1 MLARVARRSLRLY
14 RTPAPTIQ
22 VPISYL
28 QSRAYAKNNRPK
40 RPFEYRAPTNPN
52 STNAH
57 GVNAPRPGGPAVGA
71 AGGQVGYP
79 ASQSSQSEFPDTS
92 KLQEEYDAIMSSRS
106 GKQASIPQQTYGPT
120 PTNSA
125 ESYPHPEYSKPPD
138 EVGTSAPSDAITVP
152 QSTSASPI
160 DPAEA
165 RSREQVQETSGPLP
179 DLTQGIPSTLD
190 AEMASSAKA
199 DPASLNV
206 TEDPSQPG
214 GGGRGDLP
222 KEAYISS
229 IERRR
234 NRYASWAVATM
245 AAFFV
250 AGGVYLGRNWES
262 EEEEKQH
269 LDAPSGWGFVLFWN
283 RVKARWNGSLSYYTE
298 PAFPKLL
305 PDTDPAWAR
314 PYTLV
319 ISLEDM
325 LVHSEWTR
333 EHGWR
338 MAKRPGVDYFLRYL
352 SQYYELV
359 IFTSVSSMIGHPVIQ
374 KLDPYRLFV
383 MWPLYREATKYQSG
397 EYIKDLSF
405 LNRDLSKIIMLDT
418 VPAHAKLQPENAVI
432 LPKWKGDR
440 QDKELVSYIPFLE
453 FIATFDSRDTR
464 EVLKSFE
471 GTHIPTEFARREA
484 KIREKLQKENAEAK
498 AKRPR
503 RSVGFLGNVLGTK
516 PQAGGVDGMEHSL
529 SEGFEQGKTFQDQV
543 RERGQKQYEIME
555 KEVRENGE
563 KWLKEMAEEE
573 KKANEEAM
581 KGMKSS
587 ITGVF
592 PFGGRGFGSGSGDG
606 KQP

>member
-1 MLARVARRSLRLY
+1 MLARVAGRSLRSC
-14 RTPAPTIQ
+14 RTPAPPIQ

-28 QSRAYAKNNRPK
+28 KSRTYAKNNKPK
-40 RPFEYRAPTNPN
+40 RPFENRAPTTPNPTT
-52 STNAH
+52 SF
-57 GVNAPRPGGPAVGA
+57 NAPRSSESAVGVTGKQA
-71 AGGQVGYP
+71 GYP
-79 ASQSSQSEFPDTS
+79 ASQSSSQSEFPDTS
-92 KLQEEYDAIMSSRS
+92 KLLEEYDAIISSRS
-106 GKQASIPQQTYGPT
+106 DNQPSIPQETFGPT
-120 PTNSA
+120 STNSA
-125 ESYPHPEYSKPPD
+125 ESYPHPDDSKLQD
-138 EVGTSAPSDAITVP
+138 GFGTSAPVDGNTSP
-152 QSTSASPI
+152 QSTSSYAI

-165 RSREQVQETSGPLP
+165 RSQQQPQETTRPLP

-190 AEMASSAKA
+190 AEMESSAKA

-214 GGGRGDLP
+214 GGSGGDLP

-245 AAFFV
+245 AGFLV
-250 AGGVYLGRNWES
+250 TGGVYLGRNWES
-262 EEEEKQH
+262 EEDEKKH
-269 LDAPSGWGFVLFWN
+269 PDAPSGWGFILFWN
-283 RVKARWNGSLSYYTE
+283 RVKARWRGSLDYYTE

-305 PDTDPAWAR
+305 PDTDPAWER

-319 ISLEDM
+319 ISLEEM

-374 KLDPYRLFV
+374 KLDPYRIV
-383 MWPLYREATKYQSG
+383 MWPLFREATKYQSG

-432 LPKWKGDR
+432 LPKWKGDL

-464 EVLKSFE
+464 QVLKSYE
-471 GTHIPTEFARREA
+471 GTHIPSEFARREA
-484 KIREKLQKENAEAK
+484 KVREKLQKENEEAR

-516 PQAGGVDGMEHSL
+516 PQGGGMDGMEHSL
-529 SEGFEQGKTFQDQV
+529 SEGFEQGKTYQDQV

-555 KEVRENGE
+555 KEIRENGE
-563 KWLKEMAEEE
+563 KWIKEMAEEE
-573 KKANEEAM
+573 KKMSEEAM

-592 PFGGRGFGSGSGDG
+592 PFGGRGFGSGSGEG
-606 KQP
+606 KPS